1 MIESALELNRVVRLV
16 GGDPFTFDHASEEI
30 DALLEHNIPF
40 QVVPGIP
47 AATACGA
54 YAGIPLTDTRFSQ
67 SVQFLDAHPRSG
79 QLNLDWSS
87 LSRANQTLVFYRAK
101 AAIDIICKE
110 LISHGLDA
118 HTPAALVE
126 RGTYADQRVIVGD
139 LTDLPAKVRDANI
152 KPPTVVIIGETVGQ
166 RDQLAWFR

>member
-1 MIESALELNRVVRLV
+1 M
-16 GGDPFTFDHASEEI
+16 
-30 DALLEHNIPF
+30 LEHNIPF

-47 AATACGA
+47 AANACAA
-54 YAGIPLTDTRFSQ
+54 YAGIPLTDSRYSQ
-67 SVQFLDAHPRSG
+67 SVQFLDGHPRSG

-110 LISHGLDA
+110 LISNGLDA

-126 RGTYADQRVIVGD
+126 RGAYADQRVIVGD
-139 LTDLPAKVRDANI
+139 LTDLPAKVGDAKI
-152 KPPTVVIIGETVGQ
+152 KPPTVVIIGRVVEQ
-166 RDQLAWFR
+166 RDRLAWFR